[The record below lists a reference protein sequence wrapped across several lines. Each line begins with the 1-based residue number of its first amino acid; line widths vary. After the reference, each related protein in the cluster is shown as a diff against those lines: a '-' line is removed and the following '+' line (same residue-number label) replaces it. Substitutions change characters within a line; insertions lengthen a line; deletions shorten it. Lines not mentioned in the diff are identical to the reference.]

1 MPVEDV
7 AARVLAALSRAESL
21 FARPAGTERSAGA
34 AARISDA
41 AAASRAIAPHS
52 ADLSGA
58 AAAAHGEMLSAAGE
72 RLAHADATDS
82 ELARQLTDAAETHR
96 DGRAHAT
103 ELRTTAAEI
112 PATLGPAMQLPAGEV
127 AALRGLRNRVAA
139 MQALVA
145 RHSAESARLASDLR
159 NLGYPR

>member
-21 FARPAGTERSAGA
+21 FATTAGTEGNAGA
-34 AARISDA
+34 ATRTSDA
-41 AAASRAIAPHS
+41 AAASRAIAPQI

-58 AAAAHGEMLSAAGE
+58 AAAAHGETLSAAGE
-72 RLAHADATDS
+72 RLEHAGATDS

-103 ELRTTAAEI
+103 ELRATAAEI
-112 PATLGPAMQLPAGEV
+112 PAALGPAVQLPAGEV
-127 AALRGLRNRVAA
+127 AALRGLRNRVAG
-139 MQALVA
+139 MQALVG
-145 RHSAESARLASDLR
+145 RHSAESARLASDIR
-159 NLGYPR
+159 NLGYQR